1 MNVLLAIIVLSPIIL
16 FLLIKLEKTKKELE
30 KNSNELSYA
39 KNSLQK
45 ATEQI
50 IENAQKP
57 IIIWKIEKYTQQDVL
72 FLWKNPEF
80 IQVLL
85 KYLEYNIAIKTDTMR
100 NTNDWL
106 SIEEKAGYANALH
119 SVHLFLYKIL
129 NKQPEKKEYEWK
141 DLV

>member
-57 IIIWKIEKYTQQDVL
+57 III
-72 FLWKNPEF
+72 
-80 IQVLL
+80 
-85 KYLEYNIAIKTDTMR
+85 
-100 NTNDWL
+100 
-106 SIEEKAGYANALH
+106 
-119 SVHLFLYKIL
+119 
-129 NKQPEKKEYEWK
+129 
-141 DLV
+141 